1 MKSILFFS
9 IGLSVYFTFVLYSCL
24 LSKADNK
31 KIRYQICLDI
41 AVIIY
46 FLERHREQ
54 NVNKHMQLSFKY
66 FILLFLITEYFAY
79 NTLPL
84 SFPFRTHLEY
94 YLDSGAYYVVD
105 LPSFDQTPNP
115 ELRCYFVL
123 FSFIAVFSLVSVWNC
138 CCCSSTKQP
147 NPFSSSSSYSPCF
160 IRTDVYSSLKDATQ
174 HNNPISSQIIQV
186 NNQEISTVHPSHY
199 KSD

>member
-1 MKSILFFS
+1 M
-9 IGLSVYFTFVLYSCL
+9 
-24 LSKADNK
+24 
-31 KIRYQICLDI
+31 
-41 AVIIY
+41 
-46 FLERHREQ
+46 
-54 NVNKHMQLSFKY
+54 NKHMQLSFKY

-147 NPFSSSSSYSPCF
+147 NPFSSSSSSSPCF

-174 HNNPISSQIIQV
+174 QNNPISSQIIQV